1 MRFYSISY
9 TRTGFPAKR
18 TSVYDNVEFARRI
31 ACAIMLKDK
40 KMTIH
45 ILMNGKP
52 FERIERG
59 NREYH
64 SISEDPAKTR
74 HRSVII
80 DPKTG
85 KTRKRITKKKTA

>member
-9 TRTGFPAKR
+9 TLTGYPAKR

-31 ACAIMLKDK
+31 ACAVMLKDK
-40 KMTIH
+40 KLTIH
-45 ILMNGKP
+45 ILMNGKA
-52 FERIERG
+52 FERIERD
-59 NREYH
+59 NREYR

-85 KTRKRITKKKTA
+85 KTRKRTVKKKTA